1 MIIIG
6 TVLEVEIGTKATVLG
21 RRKTSVVVKFDL
33 GRIDMKVATINIRS
47 VKIHTPEHLCPAAD
61 GDVGE
66 TAVSTTT
73 TNTGETTT
81 TYPVTVEVS

>member
-1 MIIIG
+1 MKL
-6 TVLEVEIGTKATVLG
+6 TALG
-21 RRKTSVVVKFDL
+21 RRRNFFISKSDFGGL
-33 GRIDMKVATINIRS
+33 DMKVATINIRS

-81 TYPVTVEVS
+81 TYPVTVEVF